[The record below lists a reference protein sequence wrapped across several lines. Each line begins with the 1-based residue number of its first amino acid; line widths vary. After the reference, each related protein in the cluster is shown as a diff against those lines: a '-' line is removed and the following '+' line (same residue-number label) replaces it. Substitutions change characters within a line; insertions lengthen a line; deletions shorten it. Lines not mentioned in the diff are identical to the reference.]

1 MKRLFLSIF
10 LILIFYNFSYASSL
24 SDIKNLLN
32 KNKPPVELFGIKL
45 FEDINKY
52 SKDEIK
58 EFTYLEI
65 PYEDLINDKTELLGR
80 EVRWV
85 LLDNVE
91 IKNSNFEYYNVY
103 VNKKLEIV
111 GIEGYTHIQ
120 GIDQPQICFDKK
132 TKLLELIAE
141 LHVLNIENFKEEIY
155 VSKDGDKGG
164 AIRSVFE
171 FNHDGI
177 DLNYSVSCIF
187 NEEDKKMWAN
197 IFIELSIEEL
207 DNDIYKLFYKKSKK
221 STEQLG
227 FTYFKNDAKGL

>member
-1 MKRLFLSIF
+1 MKILFLSIF
-10 LILIFYNFSYASSL
+10 LILIFYNVSYASSL
-24 SDIKNLLN
+24 SDIKNLFN

-58 EFTYLEI
+58 EFRSLER
-65 PYEDLINDKTELLGR
+65 PYKAWINDTTELLGR
-80 EVRWV
+80 EVRW
-85 LLDNVE
+85 LFLDNVE
-91 IKNSNFEYYNVY
+91 IKNSNFEYYTVY

-111 GIEGYTHIQ
+111 GIEGHSDIQ

-177 DLNYSVSCIF
+177 DLNYSVSCTF
-187 NEEDKKMWAN
+187 YEEDKKMWADL
-197 IFIELSIEEL
+197 FIELSIEEL
-207 DNDIYKLFYKKSKK
+207 ANDIYKLFYKKSEK
-221 STEQLG
+221 SAEQLG
-227 FTYFKNDAKGL
+227 FPYFKSDAKGL